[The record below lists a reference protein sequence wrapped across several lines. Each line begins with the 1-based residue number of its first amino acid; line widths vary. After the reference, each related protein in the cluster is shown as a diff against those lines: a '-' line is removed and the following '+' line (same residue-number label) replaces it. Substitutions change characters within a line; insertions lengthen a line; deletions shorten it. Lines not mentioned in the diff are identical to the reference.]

1 MGYRICPYCGA
12 ALDAAEKCDCRD
24 ETALAGNAAP
34 QEKSTPVPDRAGNIM
49 DQKEDRE
56 ENHDE

>member
-34 QEKSTPVPDRAGNIM
+34 QEKEYAGAG
-49 DQKEDRE
+49 QGRE
-56 ENHDE
+56 HNGSKRG